1 MDKKQLRECTLD
13 VERLRKAA
21 DRLDDLA
28 LDYRVMQS
36 RLETATQSLKVI
48 ATWAKCSTS
57 SHPDLREI
65 HNRAMDTL
73 KLIGEI
79 K

>member
-21 DRLDDLA
+21 DRLDNLDA
-28 LDYRVMQS
+28 DYRVMQA
-36 RLETATQSLKVI
+36 RLETATQSLKII
-48 ATWAKCSTS
+48 ATWASMP
-57 SHPDLREI
+57 HENDLRDI